1 MGLDTVELKGAP
13 FSVLVNVGD
22 TVDENTKVATM
33 DLERVKNSGKETDV
47 VVVVTNSDVLTD
59 FSLDKELTNQAT
71 EKIGV
76 ATRN

>member
-1 MGLDTVELKGAP
+1 
-13 FSVLVNVGD
+13 LVNVGD
-22 TVDENTKVATM
+22 TVDENTKVAIM

-59 FSLDKELTNQAT
+59 FSLDKKITNQAT
-71 EKIGV
+71 KKIGV